1 MPLRE
6 TMHHVAPYPV
16 APESRGL
23 SGRHPAFPCR
33 LPSLILWVSLLTSP
47 LAGKTPP
54 VAALGPGYAP
64 ALAAADHLLQA
75 WQSGDVENGM
85 VLLTSHAKEAA
96 TTDVVEQFFSNPA
109 PSAYEIGR
117 GKLVKRGQYEFP
129 VVLVSGDSKKLHP
142 RRRFSS
148 IIVINTG
155 NNDWAVDKL
164 P

>member
-6 TMHHVAPYPV
+6 APHPV
-16 APESRGL
+16 ALAAPWL
-23 SGRHPAFPCR
+23 SGRHPA
-33 LPSLILWVSLLTSP
+33 LPFQLLSLILGVSLLQTP
-47 LAGKTPP
+47 LAAKTRP
-54 VAALGPGYAP
+54 AP
-64 ALAAADHLLQA
+64 ALDPGYIAALAAVDHLLQA

-85 VLLTSHAKEAA
+85 VLLTSSAKEKA
-96 TTDVVEQFFSNPA
+96 TTDVVESFLSYPG

-117 GKLVKRGQYEFP
+117 GKLMKDGRYEFP
-129 VVLVSGDSKKLHP
+129 VVLVTAVSKTIHI

-148 IIVINTG
+148 VIVVNTG